1 MTISKAR
8 AVGTPGEIASRAQWH
23 PGKLRRQ
30 ELLYAVLMV
39 LPTLLAVLAVTAYPF
54 GYSAWLSLHRIDLGS
69 KHWTFVG
76 LGNYSEVIPDPEFRA
91 AFVRTLI
98 FSALTVVGGAGL
110 GLVMALVLNER
121 FRGRGIMRS
130 ILLIPWAMSGV
141 VVGYLWGWIF
151 DGQYGTLNGL
161 LYQFYLINDYIPYMS
176 TEHSALLIVALVYIW
191 NQAPL
196 AAPLFLAALQAI
208 PQNLYRAA
216 TIDGASAIQR
226 FFHVTVPWLRPMA
239 LLVVILT
246 TINSVLAFDLFW
258 IMTKGGPGSSTTV
271 FSWLGYA
278 DAFLFFKFGQ
288 GAAVLYILSILCL
301 ILAAIYLRLLQ
312 EGRGRSRHVTPA
324 DEAAPAVVGRTVR
337 LGGSGRFV
345 RDASVRTP
353 RLSGRV
359 RQRFR
364 QAALLCGVLAIAA
377 WTLLPFLWLITCS
390 LSNTVDLLGR
400 PPRFIPWPPTFANF
414 RNIFLGEGTTGGFGG
429 RVSAQKVPLGL
440 RNSFE
445 VSLAVTAINVVV
457 GTLAGYG
464 YARFRHF
471 AFMRA
476 TLWALMMTRMIP
488 GLALAIPFF
497 ILFRTV
503 NLLDSKLALVISYT
517 SFILPLTVWIMKG
530 YFETIP
536 PSLERAALVD
546 GCTRFHAFLRVIVP
560 VALPGIAAA
569 AIFCFLVSWNEFLF
583 ALLLTDSPN
592 SQTITVVI
600 SGFTQQVRS
609 SQYGAIFASG
619 VVAVLPPVFIALLFQ
634 KYLVQ
639 GMLSGST
646 KG

>member
-1 MTISKAR
+1 MAIGKVPSEIISPDIATQPAWR
-8 AVGTPGEIASRAQWH
+8 PGNLQ
-23 PGKLRRQ
+23 RQ
-30 ELLYAVLMV
+30 ELRYAVLMA

-54 GYSAWLSLHRIDLGS
+54 GYSAWLSLHRIDLIT
-69 KHWTFVG
+69 KHWAFVG
-76 LGNYSEVIPDPEFRA
+76 MGNYTEVIPDPEFRA
-91 AFVRTLI
+91 AFVRTLF
-98 FSALTVVGGAGL
+98 FSALTVVGGTGL
-110 GLVMALVLNER
+110 GLAMALVLNER
-121 FRGRGIMRS
+121 FRGRGVMRS
-130 ILLIPWAMSGV
+130 ILLIPWAMSGI

-151 DGQYGTLNGL
+151 SGQYGTINGL
-161 LYQFYLINDYIPYMS
+161 LYQFYLINDYIPFMS
-176 TEHSALLIVALVYIW
+176 TERSALLIVALVYIW

-196 AAPLFLAALQAI
+196 AALLFLAALQAI
-208 PQNLYRAA
+208 PKSLHNAA
-216 TIDGASAIQR
+216 KIDGASAIQR
-226 FFHVTVPWLRPMA
+226 FFQVTVPWLRSMA
-239 LLVVILT
+239 LLVIILA

-312 EGRGRSRHVTPA
+312 EGRRRTRYVTDNALPL
-324 DEAAPAVVGRTVR
+324 AAVQTVR
-337 LGGSGRFV
+337 LGGGGRFV
-345 RDASVRTP
+345 RAASVRTS
-353 RLSGRV
+353 RLSGRGG
-359 RQRFR
+359 QRLR
-364 QAALLCGVLAIAA
+364 RVALWCCVVAIAA

-390 LSNTVDLLGR
+390 LSKTVDLLSR
-400 PPRFIPWPPTFANF
+400 PPRFIPWPPTFVNF
-414 RNIFLGEGTTGGFGG
+414 RNIFLGEGSAGGFGG

-445 VSLAVTAINVVV
+445 VSLAVTVINVLV
-457 GTLAGYG
+457 GTLAGYA

-536 PSLERAALVD
+536 LSLERAALVD
-546 GCTRFHAFLRVIVP
+546 GCGRLRAFVQVIVP

-569 AIFCFLVSWNEFLF
+569 AIFCFLISWNEFLF
-583 ALLLTDSPN
+583 ALLLTDSPK
-592 SQTITVVI
+592 SQTIPVVI

-619 VVAVLPPVFIALLFQ
+619 VVAVLPPVLIALLFQ